1 MLRKYNTNLRKYKSN
16 TNHIRADEKYEAGG
30 YEDGGGHREEHQE
43 GHFGLHQIIPDCDYG
58 DYGEDGEIGEYG
70 EDGVDGDI
78 DYGEKHG
85 PLIDQGVDVNHVDV
99 LMVPIKKKMVNHH
112 W

>member
-43 GHFGLHQIIPDCDYG
+43 GHFRLHQIIPGCD
-58 DYGEDGEIGEYG
+58 YG
-70 EDGVDGDI
+70 EDGVDGV
-78 DYGEKHG
+78 DYGDGEKHG
-85 PLIDQGVDVNHVDV
+85 PVIDQGVDV
-99 LMVPIKKKMVNHH
+99 
-112 W
+112 